1 MDISNIVEKFKNR
14 EYKAKEVFEIREI
27 DKDTSYQFI
36 RRYHYLGDAK
46 FFSMYQY
53 GLYIKDTNIIVGSAT
68 YSLPQ
73 GKDSN
78 KGWWGLPPND
88 PSIVELSRL
97 CILPNL
103 NGTNATSYL
112 LGNSLKMLKQHK
124 VRACITLADAS
135 RHIGSIYQVCNF
147 TYYGLCD
154 KKADFY
160 WIENSKHPYRS
171 KELKIRNLYGVWLP
185 KTRKHRYAYILDKTL
200 KCNYL
205 PQPRPRNKDNVIEY
219 TCCHNTFVVYD
230 KRYDMYFTC
239 PKCTSKMIELS
250 KEEYEKILSL
260 SKELSKEK
268 LKEYVENII
277 LEYRRKNGEMY
288 IEELF

>member
-14 EYKAKEVFEIREI
+14 ECKAKEVFEIREI

-53 GLYIKDTNIIVGSAT
+53 GLYIKGTNVLVGSAT

-88 PSIVELSRL
+88 QSIVELSRL
-97 CILPNL
+97 CMLPDL

-147 TYYGLCD
+147 KYYGLTSN
-154 KKADFY
+154 ASDFY
-160 WIENSKHPYRS
+160 RDDGAKNPRGESGSWHGVYLP
-171 KELKIRNLYGVWLP
+171 RN
-185 KTRKHRYAYILDKTL
+185 RKHRYSYILDKTL
-200 KCNYL
+200 KCNYKEGSH
-205 PQPRPRNKDNVIEY
+205 PTTKGQIKTP
-219 TCCHNTFVVYD
+219 CCDDTYVCYD
-230 KRYDMYFTC
+230 KRFNEYWTC
-239 PKCTSKMIELS
+239 PRCTSKITKIT
-250 KEEYEKILSL
+250 KEEYDSVI
-260 SKELSKEK
+260 ELHNKGVSQEE
-268 LKEYVENII
+268 LKKFVEDII
-277 LEYRRKNGEMY
+277 LKYRRENKEMY